1 MSSVV
6 LSLLLE
12 SVSPGSRGVTS
23 QPPIPCFMKMN
34 SSAVCFVQLPWSC
47 MKSWAVLKESYG
59 HEKCRCFLVCIL
71 FYVYLKASSYHKCLQ
86 SMYYA
91 DLRQNMCMGQ
101 HYLLDDSSLKMPEI
115 CIALQTEGVNQNDLL
130 TNAAAWRSTSSSFVL
145 FFLLFFFPFSPKG
158 CFQVTVTLSSCH
170 WNPHQNCYSIGI
182 SGSKTRSQLHD
193 VRHFSYSE
201 QVKLPCLILKLRK

>member
-71 FYVYLKASSYHKCLQ
+71 FYVYLKASSFHKCLQ

-145 FFLLFFFPFSPKG
+145 FFLLFFFLFLLKDVS
-158 CFQVTVTLSSCH
+158 
-170 WNPHQNCYSIGI
+170 
-182 SGSKTRSQLHD
+182 RSQW
-193 VRHFSYSE
+193 
-201 QVKLPCLILKLRK
+201 PCPPVIEILTKTAIVLAFVAARLGHNCMMLDTSHIVNRWSSLA

>member
-145 FFLLFFFPFSPKG
+145 FFLLFFFFLFLLKDVSRSLWPCPPVIEILTKTAIVLASVAARLG
-158 CFQVTVTLSSCH
+158 HNCMMWDTSHIVNRWSS
-170 WNPHQNCYSIGI
+170 
-182 SGSKTRSQLHD
+182 LA
-193 VRHFSYSE
+193 
-201 QVKLPCLILKLRK
+201 